1 MRYKIGRLLQLL
13 GLVLLTVA
21 IAGNLA
27 GEKLDLKESL
37 TLSGLG
43 MLIFLAGWLVQQ
55 GSRPR

>member
-1 MRYKIGRLLQLL
+1 MRYKIGRLLQIL
-13 GLVLLTVA
+13 GLVLLPIA

-43 MLIFLAGWLVQQ
+43 MLIFFAGWLVQQ
-55 GSRPR
+55 GSRPQ